1 MNYFLITFQQVAELF
16 LIILVGAL
24 AYKTGVVRG
33 EVKKD
38 LSNILIN
45 LVIPAIILYSF
56 QTQME
61 LSKLSVLGEAFF
73 LCALAHIL
81 LILGS
86 RLFLPARSSADYA
99 IERICTVFTNAGF
112 MGLPLLGAL
121 FGAEGT
127 FFASVYVAV
136 FHLFLWTYGAF
147 SLSKENSVRQSLKQL
162 CSPTI
167 AAVVLSLILFFADIK
182 LPEVLLAPTGYL
194 ADLNTP
200 LAMLATGVS
209 LASCRLSDF
218 FRSGRIYYMTALRL
232 CVLPALLLVCFRLLG
247 YTDTAGI
254 CVLVAAACPTG
265 ALAPMVALRY
275 GHNEQISSGV
285 FAVSTLLSLF
295 SIPVFM
301 LFVR

>member
-1 MNYFLITFQQVAELF
+1 MSYFFITFQQVVELF
-16 LIILVGAL
+16 LIILVGAA
-24 AYKTGVVRG
+24 AYKTGVVRS

-38 LSNILIN
+38 LSSILIN
-45 LVIPAIILYSF
+45 LVIPAVILYSF

-61 LSKLSVLGEAFF
+61 LSRLSVLGEAFF
-73 LCALAHIL
+73 LCALVHVL
-81 LILGS
+81 LIAGS
-86 RLFLPARSSADYA
+86 WLLLPARHSADYA
-99 IERICTVFTNAGF
+99 IERICTIFTNAGF

-121 FGAEGT
+121 FGEEGT

-147 SLSKENSVRQSLKQL
+147 SLSKENSIRQSLKQL

-167 AAVVLSLILFFADIK
+167 AAVALALILFFADIK
-182 LPEVLLAPTGYL
+182 LPEVLLTPTGYL

-209 LASCRLSDF
+209 LASYRLSDF
-218 FRSGRIYYMTALRL
+218 FRSGRVYYIAALRL
-232 CVLPALLLVCFRLLG
+232 CILPALLLACFRFLG
-247 YTDTAGI
+247 YMDTAGV

-295 SIPVFM
+295 SIPIFV

>member
-1 MNYFLITFQQVAELF
+1 MSYFFITFQQVVELF
-16 LIILVGAL
+16 LIILVGAV
-24 AYKTGVVRG
+24 AYKTGVVRS
-33 EVKKD
+33 EAKKD
-38 LSNILIN
+38 LSNILID

-56 QTQME
+56 QTQMDR
-61 LSKLSVLGEAFF
+61 SKLSVLGEAFL
-73 LCALAHIL
+73 LCALAHVL
-81 LILGS
+81 LIVGS
-86 RLFLPARSSADYA
+86 CLLISARHSADHA

-112 MGLPLLGAL
+112 MGIPLLGAL

-127 FFASVYVAV
+127 FYASVYVAV

-147 SLSKENSVRQSLKQL
+147 SLSRENGLRQSLRQL

-167 AAVVLSLILFFADIK
+167 AAVVLSLLLFFTDIK
-182 LPEVLLAPTGYL
+182 LPELLLTPVKYL

-218 FRSGRIYYMTALRL
+218 FRNRRVYYISVLRL
-232 CVLPALLLVCFRLLG
+232 CVLPAFLLICFRFLG
-247 YTDTAGI
+247 YTDTAGV

-275 GHNEQISSGV
+275 GHNEQLSTGV
-285 FAVSTLLSLF
+285 FAVTTILALF
-295 SIPVFM
+295 SVPVFM